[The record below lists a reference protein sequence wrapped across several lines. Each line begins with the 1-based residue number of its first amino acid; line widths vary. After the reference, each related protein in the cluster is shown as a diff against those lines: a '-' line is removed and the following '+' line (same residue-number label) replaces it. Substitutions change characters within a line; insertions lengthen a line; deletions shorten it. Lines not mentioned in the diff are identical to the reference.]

1 MNGAKDS
8 PRLALLREAATLQIK
23 LLVDGL
29 RDALLIPLSLVAAA
43 IGLLRG
49 GPDCDREY
57 RNVIKRWINLFGH
70 QRPLG
75 KPGPASSF
83 DAVLGQVENTVI
95 EQYRKGR
102 KADGKDAESA
112 TQKDQEGH

>member
-1 MNGAKDS
+1 V
-8 PRLALLREAATLQIK
+8 IK
-23 LLVDGL
+23 LGI
-29 RDALLIPLSLVAAA
+29 RS
-43 IGLLRG
+43 
-49 GPDCDREY
+49 E
-57 RNVIKRWINLFGH
+57 RWINLFGH

-75 KPGPASSF
+75 KSGPASSF

-102 KADGKDAESA
+102 KAVGKDAESA